1 MFPQVHIE
9 IPDQDNLVMDISKIV
24 KSGWLSEGEYTKKY
38 TKLASNLIGGLEVLP
53 VPNGTLG
60 LFLALLAA
68 KEKWGV
74 GEIIV
79 PTFTFYG
86 SATPLLP
93 LGFKPV
99 FIDCS
104 PDTFQCELKNYM
116 QAKTDNTVGIML
128 VHIYGQIG
136 FDCGEIVSWAR
147 KNNYFVIEDA
157 AQALGASRGGK
168 LAGSYGD
175 ISVFSTYSDKALPT
189 GEGGL
194 ICATNC
200 EMMEK
205 IRLIRNQGRP
215 NSGTFTHPSYG
226 MNFRITDIQAAIGAH
241 LLARYKQ
248 ELLRRRDLYRLYTRE
263 ADLLQISFMQT
274 DNVDEIIPFRFPV
287 LASNHAKSIKQLN
300 ELGYQT
306 RGFFKPMHQQPM
318 FIDQSEY
325 NLPSSEK
332 ISGLGICLPMHP
344 RVTDEH
350 VKIQLNSIV

>member
-1 MFPQVHIE
+1 MFPQVQIE
-9 IPDQDNLVMDISKIV
+9 IPDQDDLLMDISQIV

-38 TKLASNLIGGLEVLP
+38 INLASDLIGGLDILP

-86 SATPLLP
+86 TATPLLP

-104 PDTFQCELKNYM
+104 ASTFQCELKNYM
-116 QAKTDNTVGIML
+116 QAKTDRTVGIML

-136 FDCGEIVSWAR
+136 FDCDEIVAWAR
-147 KNNYFVIEDA
+147 QNNLFIIEDA
-157 AQALGASRGGK
+157 AQALGATKGGK
-168 LAGSYGD
+168 PAGSYGD
-175 ISVFSTYSDKALPT
+175 IAVFSTYSDKALPT

-194 ICATNC
+194 ICETNF

-205 IRLIRNQGRP
+205 LRLIRNQGRP

-226 MNFRITDIQAAIGAH
+226 MNFRITDIQGAIGAH
-241 LLARYKQ
+241 LLNRYDK
-248 ELLRRRDLYRLYTRE
+248 ELSRRRELYRLYIRE
-263 ADLLQISFMQT
+263 ANSLQVSFMHT
-274 DNVDEIIPFRFPV
+274 DNVDEIVPFRFPV
-287 LASNHAKSIKQLN
+287 LARNHKKSIQKLN
-300 ELGYQT
+300 EMGYQT
-306 RGFFKPMHQQPM
+306 RGFFKPMHQQPL
-318 FIDQSEY
+318 FIHQIKY

-332 ISGLGICLPMHP
+332 ISSLGICLPMHQG
-344 RVTDEH
+344 VTEEH
-350 VKIQLNSIV
+350 IKIQLKSIA